1 METYSAEKVAFWR
14 FLRHIGYKSL
24 TAKAEN
30 TPVRDSTP
38 ESLMD
43 HIEITSK
50 GARRNCSSLFLYGL
64 VSGHA
69 LRYNQKQDRLLRM
82 DSMNRT
88 TDDLLDALACRG
100 SAAETRCIS

>member
-1 METYSAEKVAFWR
+1 METYSAEKVVFWR

-43 HIEITSK
+43 QMEITTKGKVPAENAVASFCMGLCQGMPCVIIKSK
-50 GARRNCSSLFLYGL
+50 IDCYGW
-64 VSGHA
+64 
-69 LRYNQKQDRLLRM
+69 
-82 DSMNRT
+82 
-88 TDDLLDALACRG
+88 
-100 SAAETRCIS
+100 IP

>member
-1 METYSAEKVAFWR
+1 METYSAEKVVFWR

-43 HIEITSK
+43 QMEITTKVPAEIAGTSFCMGLCQGMPCVIIKSK
-50 GARRNCSSLFLYGL
+50 IDC
-64 VSGHA
+64 
-69 LRYNQKQDRLLRM
+69 
-82 DSMNRT
+82 
-88 TDDLLDALACRG
+88 
-100 SAAETRCIS
+100 